1 MIPRNQE
8 TAYDSVNEMR
18 NNRKS
23 HREDGKKYSRLEME
37 WDDYDEREYG
47 HDEREDY

>member
-8 TAYDSVNEMR
+8 IKYDSVNEMR
-18 NNRKS
+18 NNR
-23 HREDGKKYSRLEME
+23 RDNGKKYSRPEME

-47 HDEREDY
+47 YDEMEDY

>member
-8 TAYDSVNEMR
+8 IKYDSVNEMR
-18 NNRKS
+18 NNRKTC
-23 HREDGKKYSRLEME
+23 REDGKKYSRLEIE

-47 HDEREDY
+47 YDEGEDY

>member
-8 TAYDSVNEMR
+8 TAYGSVNDMR
-18 NNRKS
+18 NIHKNRI
-23 HREDGKKYSRLEME
+23 EDGKKYSRPEME

-47 HDEREDY
+47 YDEMEDY